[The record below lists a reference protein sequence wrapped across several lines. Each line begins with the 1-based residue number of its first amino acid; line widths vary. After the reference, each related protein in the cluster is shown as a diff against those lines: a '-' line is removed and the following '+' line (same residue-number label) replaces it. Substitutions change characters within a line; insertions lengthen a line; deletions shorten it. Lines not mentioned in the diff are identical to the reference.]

1 MPSYENRITILIT
14 REYRAHNLRIISL
27 ITTNSAFG
35 ANPRNPFFI
44 NKTTSTRVR
53 SLDDR
58 GLAPV
63 TTNPPVEHVRSLA
76 EWGDADYLR
85 NVKSNNHKVLL
96 EDLPT
101 PSLVLELDVLES
113 NIQFMQDRADTLG
126 VRMRPHVKT
135 HKCIEIGELQRAAG
149 ATGITVA
156 TMEEAFAFTN
166 AGFDDILWAF
176 PMIPSRLNDVLHL
189 SRKIEFGVTVDSEA
203 TLKLLSTTGEA
214 LSIWIEIDCGYGRS
228 GVPHESEILVRLAR
242 QIIAIGLKLK
252 GCFTHGGHTYKADS
266 SRQIIELAEAE
277 RCAMVAVGDRLR
289 AAGIDPG
296 SLSVGSTPEMSIV
309 ENLEGIDEAR
319 PGNYSLYDYSQI
331 QLGSCGVERCAV
343 TILSTVV
350 SANQARAQSIA
361 DCGALVLSKDLGPDV
376 PPHYGRVFEDLSGKQ
391 LHPDI
396 RVSSVSQEHGTLTA
410 NYPVGTKIR
419 ILPNHSCL
427 TVAQFDHF
435 QVIRGND
442 VLDRWRIRRSRDL
455 EALRTS

>member
-1 MPSYENRITILIT
+1 MKFNGHR
-14 REYRAHNLRIISL
+14 
-27 ITTNSAFG
+27 
-35 ANPRNPFFI
+35 
-44 NKTTSTRVR
+44 
-53 SLDDR
+53 
-58 GLAPV
+58 
-63 TTNPPVEHVRSLA
+63 
-76 EWGDADYLR
+76 
-85 NVKSNNHKVLL
+85 VLL

-101 PSLVLELDVLES
+101 PSLLLDLDILES
-113 NIQFMQDRADTLG
+113 NIQFMQDRANTLG

-135 HKCIEIGELQRAAG
+135 HKCLEIGELQRSAG

-156 TMEEAFAFTN
+156 TIEEAFAFAN

-176 PMIPSRLNDVLHL
+176 PMIPSRLSDVLQL
-189 SRKIEFGVTVDSEA
+189 SRQIEFGVAVESEA
-203 TLKLLSTTGEA
+203 TLELLSTTGEA
-214 LSIWIEIDCGYGRS
+214 LSVWIEIDCGYGRS
-228 GVPHESEILVRLAR
+228 GVPYESEILVHLA
-242 QIIAIGLKLK
+242 QKIIAAGLKLK

-266 SRQIIELAEAE
+266 SRQIIDWAEHT
-277 RCAMVAVGDRLR
+277 RCAMVAAGDRLR
-289 AAGIDPG
+289 TTGIEPG

-319 PGNYSLYDYSQI
+319 PGNYSLFDYSQI

-343 TILSTVV
+343 TVLSTVV
-350 SANQARAQSIA
+350 SANATRAKSIA
-361 DCGALVLSKDLGPDV
+361 DCGALVLSKDLGPDT
-376 PPHYGRVFEDLSGKQ
+376 PPHYGRVFEDLSGER

-442 VLDRWRIRRSRDL
+442 VLDRWRIRRARDL
-455 EALRTS
+455 EAVGTSRSLRASE